1 MTAKPFALPILLF
14 LLTGCTSMGQLGRN
28 TAPPAQN
35 ESIFILGVAPANHR
49 VSFFRGS
56 LDDGRF
62 VQNPFLP
69 SVLYSAADDGFVAG
83 RAAAGDV
90 IAVTIVRVVSS
101 ANSVLLGSNFSPC
114 GEAKTI
120 VFRVPAGKVAY
131 LGSVEFAFTE
141 SALKVWY
148 GSELEAAQAYV
159 AARFPALSER
169 VEYVPFE
176 LLPVKAACGGGPT
189 YVPVYVP
196 RAQ

>member
-1 MTAKPFALPILLF
+1 MTAKLCSLSVLILL
-14 LLTGCTSMGQLGRN
+14 LAGCTSMGQLGRN
-28 TAPPAQN
+28 TAPPSQN
-35 ESIFILGVAPANHR
+35 ESIFILGVSPANHR

-56 LDDGRF
+56 VDDGRF
-62 VQNPFLP
+62 VQNLFLP
-69 SVLYSAADDGFVAG
+69 SVLYSAAVDGFVVG

-101 ANSVLLGSNFSPC
+101 ENSVLLGSNFSPC

-131 LGSVEFAFTE
+131 LGSVEFAFSE
-141 SALKVWY
+141 SELKVWH
-148 GSELEAAQAYV
+148 GSELERAQAYV
-159 AARFPALSER
+159 ASRFPALSGR

-176 LLPVKAACGGGPT
+176 LLPVKAACGGKT

-196 RAQ
+196 RPS